1 MSFKVLIASFEDAAD
16 EIDAAGLRS
25 AEVIATN
32 VAWEELMASAE
43 ITCDAV
49 LLIDSPTRDNL
60 ALIRHLGSI
69 APSSKIIVSAP
80 HSCANATA
88 YLQAG
93 VSGLLDALHPPEK
106 LAGILRRVGAG
117 EYYLDQNIAQLLAMR
132 QIKKLLAP
140 FATLNSRE
148 YDVFCMLAEGNSLQ
162 TIAGQLGISAKT
174 VSNCQSQ
181 LKAKLGME
189 SRDAIVAFAKKHSLI
204 A

>member
-1 MSFKVLIASFEDAAD
+1 MD
-16 EIDAAGLRS
+16 
-25 AEVIATN
+25 
-32 VAWEELMASAE
+32 SAE

-69 APSSKIIVSAP
+69 APSCKIIVSAP

-181 LKAKLGME
+181 LKAKLSLE